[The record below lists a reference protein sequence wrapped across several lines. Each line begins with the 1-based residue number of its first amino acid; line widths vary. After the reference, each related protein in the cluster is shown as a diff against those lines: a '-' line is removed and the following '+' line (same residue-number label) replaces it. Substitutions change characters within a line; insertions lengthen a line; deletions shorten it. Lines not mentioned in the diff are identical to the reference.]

1 MKFKET
7 LRLAR
12 KNNILSCDLLIA
24 EEFEDTLHFKYTD
37 SEFEGLC
44 ICARDA
50 SLEIK
55 SITAEALALCIND
68 LVKKKGYTIQ
78 QVCGMRSRALA
89 DKAQQFMD

>member
-12 KNNILSCDLLIA
+12 ENNILSCDLLIA
-24 EEFEDTLHFKYTD
+24 EEFENTLHFKYTD

-50 SLEIK
+50 YLKTS
-55 SITAEALALCIND
+55 SITVEAIALCIND
-68 LVKKKGYTIQ
+68 LIKKKGYTIQ
-78 QVCGMRSRALA
+78 QVCDMRSLALA
-89 DKAQQFMD
+89 DKTQQFMD